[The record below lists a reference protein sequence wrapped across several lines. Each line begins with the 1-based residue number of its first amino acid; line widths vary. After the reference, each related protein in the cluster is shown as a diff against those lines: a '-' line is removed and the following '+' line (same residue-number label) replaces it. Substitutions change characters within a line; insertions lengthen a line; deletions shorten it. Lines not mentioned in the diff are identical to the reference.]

1 MFASW
6 WALALDLVSKGTVVL
21 AAACVANVLFWRA
34 PAAIRH
40 TVWVLALGSLLALPM
55 FEAVLPAWR
64 IAPAL
69 DIPRAVSEGVTG
81 ALTSIGPVSR
91 RTAPTTRRDGVA
103 VAACGLWVA
112 GALLFIRRWRA
123 GSAQVTRMRRQASV
137 LAQDGSLVQQVAAS
151 IGLRRSVLLL
161 RSAEEIVPLAAGT
174 RRPVILMPA
183 SAAGWSRERLQVVL
197 LHEMAHIRRRDCLV
211 QALGELT
218 ACIYWFHPLVWLALR
233 RLRAE
238 RERACDDLVL
248 HAGTKAS
255 DYAVHLLELARS
267 LQPAGLTHAAVSM
280 AAPGLETR
288 LRAILNPK
296 VNRRAMNPS
305 TGWMAGLVAAC
316 LVLPLAAL
324 RPQTADSQPVTG
336 TVYDAAGARVPGG
349 SIIVARTD
357 TGQELKAVTDQAG
370 NFSIGPLPEG
380 GVWRITVEAPGF
392 ATRSQRVDRNH
403 FELTLDVAPIQESV
417 VVHGRGTPAAVA
429 GGPHRVRVGGNVIP
443 AKLVYQVDPE
453 YPDDARSQGIQGD
466 VVLRAVVS
474 RKGTVLSLTSVSSP
488 DPQLTEAA
496 VKAVREW
503 RYQPSLLN
511 GEPIETATT
520 ITVNFQ
526 LEP

>member
-1 MFASW
+1 MFESW
-6 WALALDLVSKGTVVL
+6 WAMALDLAWKATVVL
-21 AAACVANVLFWRA
+21 VAAGVANALFWRA
-34 PAAIRH
+34 SAAIRH

-64 IAPAL
+64 MAPVL
-69 DIPRAVSEGVTG
+69 DIPRAVSEVRAEGS
-81 ALTSIGPVSR
+81 TSGSPVPH
-91 RTAPTTRRDGVA
+91 RTAPTTRRDILPM
-103 VAACGLWVA
+103 AACGFWVA

-123 GSAQVTRMRRQASV
+123 GSAQVARMRSEASV
-137 LAQDGSLVQQVAAS
+137 LAEDGSVVQQVAAS

-161 RSAEEIVPLAAGT
+161 RSGEEIVPLAAGI

-197 LHEMAHIRRRDCLV
+197 LHEMGHIRRRDCLV

-218 ACIYWFHPLVWLALR
+218 SCIYWFHPLVWVALR

-248 HAGTKAS
+248 HAGTRAS
-255 DYAVHLLELARS
+255 DYAAHLLELARS
-267 LQPAGLTHAAVSM
+267 LQPAGWTHAAVSM

-296 VNRRAMNPS
+296 LNHRALNPS
-305 TGWMAGLVAAC
+305 VGWMAGLVAAC
-316 LVLPLAAL
+316 LVLPLAAM
-324 RPQTADSQPVTG
+324 RPQIADSQPVTG
-336 TVYDAAGARVPGG
+336 TVYDAAGARVPGA
-349 SIIVARTD
+349 SIIAARTD
-357 TGQELKAVTDQAG
+357 TGQEFKAVTDQEG
-370 NFSIGPLPEG
+370 DFSVGPLPEG
-380 GVWRITVEAPGF
+380 GVWRLTVEAPGF
-392 ATRSQRVDRNH
+392 AARSQRVDRNH

-417 VVHGRGTPAAVA
+417 VVHGRGTAVAVA

-453 YPDDARSQGIQGD
+453 YPEQVRSQGVQGD

-474 RKGTVLSLTSVSSP
+474 LKGTVLSLTSVSSP

-496 VKAVREW
+496 VKAVRQW